1 MLESDY
7 YNLQKQG
14 VNVKKLLSIEEL
26 IEHMKNKGISF
37 IEMSESDAKDFLQKN
52 NYYMKLAAYRSNY
65 EKCPSGKRIGQYKKL
80 DFAYLKEL
88 STLDMYLRYII
99 MDMCLDIEH
108 TIKVKL
114 ISSVTSNPKE
124 DGYNIVRKFI
134 AKDDNFNILKRIRSH
149 KSGEYCKDL
158 IEKYY
163 PYFPVWVFVELISFG
178 DLLYFCSF
186 YEEMYGIQIVNN
198 TLMNTVRDVRNA
210 AAHSNCLLNK
220 MTERIDETKQVNSE
234 ISNFIKGMKNI
245 SKTSRV
251 NNLNYKFTNSFVTLL
266 YVYDS
271 LMPDGSKKKR
281 YLELQEFINGRAI
294 KNKRYFQSNTKI
306 VGVYNFHKKVIDNLL
321 Q

>member
-1 MLESDY
+1 MIESIY
-7 YNLQKQG
+7 YKQKKSG
-14 VNVKKLLSIEEL
+14 GIVKKLLSIDEL
-26 IEHMKNKGISF
+26 IEHMKNKGITF
-37 IEMSESDAKDFLQKN
+37 NEVSESDAKDFLQKN

-65 EKCPSGKRIGQYKKL
+65 EKCTEGKRVGQYKKL
-80 DFAYLKEL
+80 DFGYLKEL

-108 TIKVKL
+108 AIKVKL
-114 ISSVTSNPKE
+114 ISDVTNNPLE
-124 DGYNIVRKFI
+124 DGYDIVRKFI
-134 AKDDNFNILKRIRSH
+134 AKDDNLRILKNIRSH

-158 IEKYY
+158 IAKYY

-186 YEEMYGIQIVNN
+186 YEDMYGVQIMNN
-198 TLMNTVRDVRNA
+198 ALMNTVRDVRNA

-220 MTERIDETKQVNSE
+220 MTERIDQTKQVNSD
-234 ISNFIKGMKNI
+234 ISNFIKGMKDI

-271 LMPDGSKKKR
+271 LMLDGSKKKR
-281 YLELQEFINGRAI
+281 YKELQKFLNERAI
-294 KNKRYFQSNTKI
+294 KNKNYFKSNTKI